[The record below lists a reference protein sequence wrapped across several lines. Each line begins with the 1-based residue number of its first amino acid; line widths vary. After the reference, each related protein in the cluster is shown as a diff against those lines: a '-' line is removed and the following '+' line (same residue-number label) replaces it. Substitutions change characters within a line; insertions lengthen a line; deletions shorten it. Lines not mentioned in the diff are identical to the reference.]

1 MDRVLDGLRILV
13 VEDDS
18 PSLTLATTVLRL
30 AGATVTGETDG
41 ESAVTR
47 AISER
52 FDAILMDVQ
61 LPAIDGCEATMRIR
75 AHEADGGGPRPGDRG
90 HRPCDG
96 RTPGGVPRC
105 RDGRCDHQA
114 GRSPDVRIRGSRV
127 HECCAPNARCVLE
140 VAVLGGICG
149 VQDERE
155 HRTLTQ
161 HALDRDLAAQQAR
174 ILS

>member
-61 LPAIDGCEATMRIR
+61 LPAIDGCEATTRIR
-75 AHEADGGGPRPGDRG
+75 RHEATGACHVPVI
-90 HRPCDG
+90 
-96 RTPGGVPRC
+96 GVTAHAMTEHQEAC
-105 RDGRCDHQA
+105 RAA
-114 GRSPDVRIRGSRV
+114 GMDAVITKPVDPLTFASEVRD
-127 HECCAPNARCVLE
+127 CVD
-140 VAVLGGICG
+140 AVRRAHGAC
-149 VQDERE
+149 
-155 HRTLTQ
+155 
-161 HALDRDLAAQQAR
+161 
-174 ILS
+174 